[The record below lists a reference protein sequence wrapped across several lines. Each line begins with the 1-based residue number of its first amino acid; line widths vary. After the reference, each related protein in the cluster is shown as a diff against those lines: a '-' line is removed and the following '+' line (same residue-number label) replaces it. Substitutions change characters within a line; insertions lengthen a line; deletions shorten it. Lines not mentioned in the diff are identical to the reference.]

1 MFFFCFQIPR
11 IKHTIAYIAFN
22 TTINNTIN
30 CKIDGF
36 KTIGF
41 RTKRALVINHMFLFF
56 ANIVK
61 KSNPQNVSA
70 DFFQKKVSQLVYS
83 SHKILYFFIEFQFI
97 PHLKKWAF
105 LECYS

>member
-11 IKHTIAYIAFN
+11 IKHTIACIAFN

-83 SHKILYFFIEFQFI
+83 SLIFFHNRYVKHFMT
-97 PHLKKWAF
+97 PNLMNM
-105 LECYS
+105 L